1 MSRLAPSVPKSAE
14 STHEREEQNGPE
26 LDPNEEQKAKEQ
38 ESLNA
43 NITYEVINREGK
55 KELERSSS
63 ALAWSGLAGGLA
75 MGFSFAAEGLLRS
88 HLPDAP
94 WRPLITKLGYPVGF
108 LIVTLGS
115 QQLFTEN
122 TLTPIVP
129 LLIKKTRE
137 MLTNVARLWTVILI
151 ANLVGALL
159 FAAALAHTGIF
170 EPEVKR
176 AFADIGQE
184 ALKGSFVTTLLRAV
198 FAGWLIALMVWMLPA
213 ASTAQPTVI
222 VAMTYLVGIGGLA
235 HIIVG
240 SSEVLYLVVSGEATI
255 VDYVTRFMIPAL
267 LGNVIGGLTL
277 VAGLN
282 HAQVASGKKS
292 GNAGIS

>member
-1 MSRLAPSVPKSAE
+1 VSPRDP
-14 STHEREEQNGPE
+14 TGQDHREGGNKADDRKRPE
-26 LDPNEEQKAKEQ
+26 LDPDEEQKAKEE

-63 ALAWSGLAGGLA
+63 ALAWSALAGGLA

-88 HLPDAP
+88 HLPDAE

-129 LLIKKTRE
+129 LLVKKTRE
-137 MLTNVARLWTVILI
+137 MFTNVARLWTVILI
-151 ANLVGALL
+151 ANLIGALL
-159 FAAALAHTGIF
+159 FATALAHTGIF

-176 AFADIGQE
+176 AFTDIGQE
-184 ALKGSFVTTLLRAV
+184 ALKGDFVTTLLRGV

-213 ASTAQPTVI
+213 ASTAQPAVI
-222 VAMTYLVGIGGLA
+222 AAMTYLVGIGGFA

-240 SSEVLYLVVSGEATI
+240 SSEVLYLVVRGEATV
-255 VDYVTRFMIPAL
+255 VDYLMRFMIPAL

-277 VAGLN
+277 VAGVN
-282 HAQVASGKKS
+282 HAQVASGKQS
-292 GNAGIS
+292 GNTGGP